1 MHPSLGRHLT
11 LPTNSGFGYLG
22 LYEDKHSS
30 LFFSAATEEEERK
43 VL

>member
-1 MHPSLGRHLT
+1 MQSSLSRHLT
-11 LPTNSGFGYLG
+11 LPTNTGLGYLG

-30 LFFSAATEEEERK
+30 LFFSDATEEEDRK